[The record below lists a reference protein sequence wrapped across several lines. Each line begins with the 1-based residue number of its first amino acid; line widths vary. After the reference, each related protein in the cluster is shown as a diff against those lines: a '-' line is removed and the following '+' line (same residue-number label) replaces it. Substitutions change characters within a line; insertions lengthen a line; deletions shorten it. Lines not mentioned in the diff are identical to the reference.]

1 MDRTE
6 WCKILSKFENHLK
19 LERSLAE
26 LTIRNYK
33 TDIETFYQYM
43 NEERI
48 VDFKTIDRSFVR
60 GFFGWLIDL
69 GYVRPSIARKS
80 SVLKTFM
87 HWMVKE
93 KLILQDPMPGRGVI
107 KIDSRLPRFLSEEDV
122 LRLMKSPDMTDNFG
136 FRDRAILEVI
146 YASGMRVSEATNINV
161 DQVNLG
167 QGEVRVLGKGAKER
181 IVLLGKPALALLRTY
196 MMDIRPKL
204 TKMKGSRALFLNR
217 YGSRLSQRSIQSKV
231 RAYARKA
238 GIDSGVH
245 THTLRHTFATHMLE
259 GGADLRVVQELL
271 GHSNPATTQIYTHLT
286 QTELRETYH
295 SAHPRAKLPNGR
307 VVERMKE
314 ED

>member
-1 MDRTE
+1 
-6 WCKILSKFENHLK
+6 
-19 LERSLAE
+19 
-26 LTIRNYK
+26 
-33 TDIETFYQYM
+33 
-43 NEERI
+43 
-48 VDFKTIDRSFVR
+48 
-60 GFFGWLIDL
+60 
-69 GYVRPSIARKS
+69 
-80 SVLKTFM
+80 
-87 HWMVKE
+87 
-93 KLILQDPMPGRGVI
+93 MPGRGVI
-107 KIDSRLPRFLSEEDV
+107 KIDSRLPRFLSQEDV

-271 GHSNPATTQIYTHLT
+271 GHSNPSTTQIYTHLT